1 MAFKICNIFLFLS
14 LRAIGFSLT
23 FAFSLLVTNILVV
36 GSAFAESKFDWQDR
50 VIYFTLIDRFSNG
63 NPNNDGVFGDPLCNN
78 PNDPHAYQGGD
89 LQGVRQRL
97 PAIANLGADAI
108 WITPLYKG
116 VESKVGGNCGFPGYW
131 AAFSEPYQLEIDP
144 RFGMASDFDALLT
157 AAKSKNIKTI
167 LDMVVNHAGYGAP
180 LVAQRPDWFHDP
192 NRCSSLGAVEIFC
205 PLAGLP
211 DFNHRVP
218 EAASYLL
225 NLHRQWSERFQFEGI
240 RMDTVKHVE
249 PWYFRDWIAGLK
261 RSSPNLFV
269 FGELLDESS
278 YDAFDPYLQSGFE
291 GLFNFPLRRSLI
303 DTFAKGASVDVAA
316 SRIREMIARFGQRQS
331 RWLITLLDNHDVP
344 RFTEEFSKSM
354 SPGVVHE
361 RYKLALTALLTLP
374 GIPQLTYGNE
384 VGMYGGSDPDNRRM
398 MPNWAYEP
406 NFHEPNHSGFVS
418 RPGAIWAHTQ
428 RLIQLRREYK
438 SLSRG
443 DFDEI
448 WRQNNPSAANV
459 WAFVRTQSQDTTPE
473 TDGHSGPV
481 LIVFN
486 NGDANSGRIRLPLRG
501 HFADGQI
508 LQVIP
513 MEFDTT
519 SGQLV
524 TETFRFPV
532 ISGTVELELKE
543 RSALILTT
551 EVEK

>member
-1 MAFKICNIFLFLS
+1 MAFKVCNLFL
-14 LRAIGFSLT
+14 LFTPRAIGFSLIS
-23 FAFSLLVTNILVV
+23 AFSLLVLNIFV
-36 GSAFAESKFDWQDR
+36 GSAFAESKDNWQDR

-63 NPNNDGVFGDPLCNN
+63 NSENDKAFGDPLCND

-116 VESKVGGNCGFPGYW
+116 VESKVGSNCGFPGYW

-144 RFGMASDFDALLT
+144 RFGTESDFDALLT
-157 AAKSKNIKTI
+157 AAKSKNIKTV

-192 NRCSSLGAVEIFC
+192 YRCSSLGAVDIFC

-211 DFNHRVP
+211 DFNHRIP
-218 EAASYLL
+218 EAGSYLL
-225 NLHRQWSERFQFEGI
+225 NLHRQWSERFQFDGI

-261 RSSPNLFV
+261 LSRPNLFV

-316 SRIREMIARFGQRQS
+316 SRIREMVDRFGQRQS
-331 RWLITLLDNHDVP
+331 RLLITLLDNHDVP
-344 RFTEEFSKSM
+344 RFTEEFSKNM
-354 SPGVVHE
+354 SPSVVHE

-384 VGMYGGSDPDNRRM
+384 VGMYGGFDPDNRRM

-406 NFHEPNHSGFVS
+406 NFHEPSHSGFVS

-428 RLIQLRREYK
+428 RLIQLRRDYK
-438 SLSRG
+438 ALSRG

-459 WAFVRTQSQDTTPE
+459 WAFVRAQSQDTATEP
-473 TDGHSGPV
+473 DDHSGPV
-481 LIVFN
+481 LVVIN
-486 NGDANSGRIRLPLRG
+486 NGDAKSGRIRLPLRG
-501 HFADGQI
+501 HFRDGQI
-508 LQVIP
+508 LQALPI
-513 MEFDTT
+513 EFETA

-532 ISGTVELELKE
+532 ISGAVELELKE